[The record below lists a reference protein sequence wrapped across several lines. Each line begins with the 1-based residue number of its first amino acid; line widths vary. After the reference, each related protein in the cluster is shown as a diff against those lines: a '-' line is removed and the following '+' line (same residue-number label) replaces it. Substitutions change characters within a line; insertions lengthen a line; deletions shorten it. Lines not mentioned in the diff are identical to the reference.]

1 MRRVRVSEAK
11 FRAALLI
18 DGGALRVHARLVE
31 KPYSGDF
38 VEDFAYRC
46 IDEDREHLL
55 RILYYDAPLYDGDV
69 TRPISRTTQT
79 FSGGG
84 NFLEDLATRDRFAV
98 RRGSL
103 SFRGWKPNRWDW
115 AEGETPTDEDFDPI
129 FEQKG
134 VDMRIGLDIASFAE
148 RRTVDRLLLVSSDSD
163 MVAAMKHA
171 RRAGIEVGVVQLPE
185 PSWPLSK
192 LLQAHADFVREID

>member
-1 MRRVRVSEAK
+1 VRGLRLSNAK
-11 FRAALLI
+11 FRTALLI
-18 DGGALRVHARLVE
+18 DGGALRVHARITE

-38 VEDFAYRC
+38 VEDFAYKC
-46 IDEDREHLL
+46 IDEAREHLL
-55 RILYYDAPLYDGDV
+55 RILYYDAPLFDGDV

-79 FSGGG
+79 FTGGTG
-84 NFLEDLATRDRFAV
+84 FLDDLATRDRFAV

-115 AEGETPTDEDFDPI
+115 AEGEAPEDEDFDPI

-148 RRTVDRLLLVSSDSD
+148 RRTIDRLLLISSDND
-163 MVAAMKHA
+163 MVAALKYA

-185 PSWPLSK
+185 PSWPLSR
-192 LLQAHADFVREID
+192 LLQAHSDFVREIG

>member
-1 MRRVRVSEAK
+1 MTEMK
-11 FRAALLI
+11 FKTALLI
-18 DGGALRVHARLVE
+18 DGGALRSHARQTDQ
-31 KPYSGDF
+31 PYSGDF
-38 VEDFAYRC
+38 VEDFAYKC
-46 IDEDREHLL
+46 IDETREHLL

-69 TRPISRTTQT
+69 LRPISRSTQS
-79 FSGGG
+79 FSGGSG
-84 NFLEDLATRDRFAV
+84 FLDDLAIRDRFAV

-115 AEGETPTDEDFDPI
+115 EDGEAPIDEDFDPI

-163 MVAAMKHA
+163 MVAALKYA

-185 PSWPLSK
+185 PSRALSK
-192 LLQAHADFVREID
+192 LLQAHSDFVREIG